1 MHRINKKKDKKLN
14 KDITIAV
21 STPLTLGIKY
31 LITDNIARAGPNE
44 TAILLRAIKPVT
56 ATVTAVLKNE
66 KLLDWDHPL
75 LLAAI
80 KAVSDHQIDSLKS
93 RKKYKLSKKLE
104 DDKKSLIDLLIE
116 DQLLLTPKTV
126 HATFNALFTKDPH
139 YTNILDLYKQQ
150 RSHILSEPQ
159 NRQKSLARITGY
171 CIGYNFKS
179 DCDNQSCAYSHH
191 CLLHNEP
198 QQHKTM
204 NCANNP
210 NKWKRSPQKQYDSS
224 RNNRRRGRGRGRRGQ
239 YHHQHFQHP
248 NPPNVHGFY
257 PQTPPW
263 NQFHYTPY
271 PQHPFPNMD
280 KGGNK
285 DRHQFFP
292 PKQK

>member
-21 STPLTLGIKY
+21 SSPLTLGIKY
-31 LITDNIARAGPNE
+31 LTTDNIARAGPNE
-44 TAILLRAIKPVT
+44 TAVLLRAVKPVT
-56 ATVTAVLKNE
+56 ATITMILKNE

-80 KAVSDHQIDSLKS
+80 KAILDHQINTLLS
-93 RKKYKLSKKLE
+93 RKKYKLANKLTE
-104 DDKKSLIDLLIE
+104 DKKSLLDLLIE

-139 YTNILDLYKQQ
+139 YTNILDLYKEQ
-150 RSHILSEPQ
+150 RTHILSEPQ
-159 NRQKSLARITGY
+159 NRQKSLARITGF

-179 DCDNQSCAYSHH
+179 DCDNPSCAFTHH

-204 NCANNP
+204 NCADNP
-210 NKWKRSPQKQYDSS
+210 NRWNKRPSRNFDSS
-224 RNNRRRGRGRGRRGQ
+224 RNKRRNRGRGRGGFYRQ
-239 YHHQHFQHP
+239 QQFQQHHQP
-248 NPPNVHGFY
+248 NIHGFY
-257 PQTPPW
+257 PQVPPW
-263 NQFHYTPY
+263 AQMQYVQY
-271 PQHPFPNMD
+271 PQQYPQQNMD
-280 KGGNK
+280 RGNK